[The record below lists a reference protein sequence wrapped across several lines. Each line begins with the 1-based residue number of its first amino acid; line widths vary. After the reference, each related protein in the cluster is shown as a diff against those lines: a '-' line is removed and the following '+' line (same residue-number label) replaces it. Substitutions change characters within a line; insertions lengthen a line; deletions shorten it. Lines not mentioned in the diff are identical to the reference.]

1 MRKSRRSDKNI
12 STFTALYVLTRFNI
26 DRDLCQ
32 WISIFLVYTYNR
44 KAHEKFSKS
53 VMAAYTTITKKE
65 KKKERKAWYLKHSLS
80 YFLKENDTRINDTY
94 THRYYLE

>member
-1 MRKSRRSDKNI
+1 M
-12 STFTALYVLTRFNI
+12 
-26 DRDLCQ
+26 
-32 WISIFLVYTYNR
+32 YNR

-94 THRYYLE
+94 THRYCLE